1 MEQSPEVFRLLR
13 NPNIHYC
20 VQNSPPLDPI
30 LSQMHPVHTLPPYF
44 PKIHSNIIF
53 SSTPISSELSLTFGF
68 SNQNTVCVISCTRA
82 TCTTNIILL
91 VLITLIIFG
100 GIMNVI
106 LTRFIVSMVSSNI
119 LRKRNS
125 KVLWY

>member
-1 MEQSPEVFRLLR
+1 
-13 NPNIHYC
+13 
-20 VQNSPPLDPI
+20 
-30 LSQMHPVHTLPPYF
+30 
-44 PKIHSNIIF
+44 
-53 SSTPISSELSLTFGF
+53 LSLTFGF